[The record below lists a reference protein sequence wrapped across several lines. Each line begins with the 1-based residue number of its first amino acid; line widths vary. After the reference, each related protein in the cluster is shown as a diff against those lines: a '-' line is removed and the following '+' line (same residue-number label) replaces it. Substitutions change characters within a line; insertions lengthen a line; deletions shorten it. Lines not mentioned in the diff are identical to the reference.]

1 MPSQTSNS
9 LPDCDESVRTRL
21 VRAADEEM
29 RIQGT
34 TAITMAAVA
43 ERAGVSRAT
52 AFRQLGNTSRM
63 IILVGIHRARN
74 HIARTREIIAAQPDI
89 LGKIEDVLVYTTREL
104 PEDPVIRAL
113 VAQHSAAVLDEDI
126 RSLTDEISG
135 PVLLAGQAAGI
146 IRTDIPVREMIDF
159 LLEQTYLAAEY
170 PDRSEKAARHRFRTF
185 VAPALRPQPASDT
198 TAGPP
203 LHPNAEL
210 DRALSAA
217 ADAIATARDAA
228 VRIRFRLEGI
238 DERFGDR

>member
-1 MPSQTSNS
+1 MPSQTPDS
-9 LPDCDESVRTRL
+9 LPADEENVRTRL

-34 TAITMAAVA
+34 TKVTMAAVA
-43 ERAGVSRAT
+43 ERAGLSRAT
-52 AFRQLGNTSRM
+52 AFRQLGSTSRM
-63 IILVGIHRARN
+63 IILVGIYRARN
-74 HIARTREIIAAQPDI
+74 LIAHTHEIIAAQPDI
-89 LGKIEDVLVYTTREL
+89 FAKLEDVLVYTTREL

-113 VAQHSAAVLDEDI
+113 VAQRSVAVLDEDI
-126 RSLTDEISG
+126 RALTDEITG

-146 IRTDIPVREMIDF
+146 IRADVPVREMIDF

-185 VAPALRPQPASDT
+185 VAPALRPQPALHT
-198 TAGPP
+198 TAGVPARP
-203 LHPNAEL
+203 DAEL
-210 DRALSAA
+210 EHALSAA

-228 VRIRFRLEGI
+228 VRIRCRLDGI